1 MTTNFLEKLAYI
13 MVIIVCFAILCTLF
27 LYISCFLIRHQKEKR
42 KKKSTNKSDNIIE
55 GGLKGENRCCSTR
68 KRDDEE
74 EDDDIHNLDDV
85 KSIDS
90 KKCDSC
96 FSLTNKNNNITT
108 SNSNNNENNTTINE
122 KSKNEMRPSTL
133 LLNKKNKLNSYNKS
147 NVIVSSQNSISTT
160 STTRKKSLTDLPDLD
175 GKMLSNNDGVVTT
188 FFNGFKAFF
197 YGSSNINQ
205 NLINST
211 STMSPINYTN
221 DSSEKAPQTPLK
233 SNIKKSTSNLRKER
247 RNSSI
252 PSAHSVKFK
261 ESYQYD
267 DSSSCDHSDI
277 SSEDE
282 CYGSMT
288 NSKKPSLT
296 STHSSYMSAID
307 SNGSR
312 KNSAS
317 TASTNSSVVDL
328 YKKKRYSDA
337 SLYTTNTNRSN
348 SLTTSSVTTK
358 FDRLRKLSVN
368 PYVEPGIKLVT
379 LEQQT
384 HLSPTTPDSES
395 VKKTKRKDSLTTTT
409 TTPPATS
416 TTSKARSKFYSNI
429 ANGNMDRRY
438 SAMTNSLI
446 SPTTNSTN
454 VSEKFWVPTK
464 ISSKLEKQRASL
476 PTVTSSSSPST
487 NKNSISL
494 ILSNT
499 KHYLDA
505 DETNADEAK
514 TKTGKIKN

>member
-1 MTTNFLEKLAYI
+1 MTINFLEKLAYI

-27 LYISCFLIRHQKEKR
+27 LYISCFLIRYQKERNKN
-42 KKKSTNKSDNIIE
+42 KISKKSNE
-55 GGLKGENRCCSTR
+55 ECLKGEIRCR
-68 KRDDEE
+68 KGDEA
-74 EDDDIHNLDDV
+74 DDIDNLNDMRSV
-85 KSIDS
+85 DS

-96 FSLTNKNNNITT
+96 FTLTNKNNNT
-108 SNSNNNENNTTINE
+108 NDEYNTINE
-122 KSKNEMRPSTL
+122 KNNNDKRPSTL
-133 LLNKKNKLNSYNKS
+133 LLSKKCKLNSANKS
-147 NVIVSSQNSISTT
+147 NVIVSSQNSNT
-160 STTRKKSLTDLPDLD
+160 STATSTRKKSLTDLPDLD
-175 GKMLSNNDGVVTT
+175 AKMLSNNDGVVTT
-188 FFNGFKAFF
+188 FFNGFKTFF
-197 YGSSNINQ
+197 YGSSNINP

-211 STMSPINYTN
+211 SIMSPINYNN
-221 DSSEKAPQTPLK
+221 DSSEKAQTPLK

-261 ESYQYD
+261 ENYQY
-267 DSSSCDHSDI
+267 DSSSCDHSDM

-296 STHSSYMSAID
+296 STQSSYISAID

-312 KNSAS
+312 KNSTS
-317 TASTNSSVVDL
+317 TTSTNSSVVDL
-328 YKKKRYSDA
+328 YKKKRYSEA

-348 SLTTSSVTTK
+348 SLTTSSVSTK
-358 FDRLRKLSVN
+358 FDKLRKLSVN

-384 HLSPTTPDSES
+384 HLSPSTLDSDFN
-395 VKKTKRKDSLTTTT
+395 KKSKRKDSSVTV
-409 TTPPATS
+409 ATS

-446 SPTTNSTN
+446 SPTTNN
-454 VSEKFWVPTK
+454 KMSEKFWVPDN

-476 PTVTSSSSPST
+476 PTVTVTSSSSN
-487 NKNSISL
+487 NKSSISL
-494 ILSNT
+494 ILNNK

-505 DETNADEAK
+505 DETNADE
-514 TKTGKIKN
+514 IKNKKGN